1 MKSVCVL
8 GVVSFR
14 LHPHQLKLCSH
25 HQVSPFF
32 GTIYNMLYYT
42 AMAAEQQR
50 EATGRWVSGSVLP
63 DGEGG
68 FEFDG
73 FNQPVYGGTGG
84 EGMQVKFVVLD
95 TDGKSGRL
103 QSTHILDAPHTAG
116 KFGGLKYLGRSI
128 HFAGSTPS
136 HDSNC
141 WFSPYIT
148 CTGGER
154 HVEGCVCVRIA
165 CV

>member
-1 MKSVCVL
+1 
-8 GVVSFR
+8 
-14 LHPHQLKLCSH
+14 
-25 HQVSPFF
+25 
-32 GTIYNMLYYT
+32 MLYYT